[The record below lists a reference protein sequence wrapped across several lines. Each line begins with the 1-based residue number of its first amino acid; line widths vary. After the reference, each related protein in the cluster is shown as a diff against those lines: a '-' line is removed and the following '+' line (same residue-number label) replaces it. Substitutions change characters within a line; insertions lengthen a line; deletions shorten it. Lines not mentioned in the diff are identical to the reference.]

1 MKVLDICRPRAGVDP
16 RTDIAP
22 RAAEEMDALRDV
34 RGRRTAAG
42 GLLARRTPGGPG
54 AILIFDGEREEV
66 DRALGRLP
74 LLRDGLIEA
83 ELTELHPFA
92 ALAG

>member
-1 MKVLDICRPRAGVDP
+1 
-16 RTDIAP
+16 
-22 RAAEEMDALRDV
+22 MDD
-34 RGRRTAAG
+34 G
-42 GLLARRTPGGPG
+42 GLLLEAYSPGGPG

-66 DRALGRLP
+66 DHALGRLP

-83 ELTELHPFA
+83 EITELHPFA

>member
-1 MKVLDICRPRAGVDP
+1 MKLLVVCRPRAGVDP

-22 RAAEEMDALRDV
+22 RAAEEMDALRDL
-34 RGRRTAAG
+34 RDG
-42 GLLARRTPGGPG
+42 GLLLEAYSPGGPG
-54 AILIFDGEREEV
+54 AILIFDGEREQV

-74 LLRDGLIEA
+74 LLRDGVIEA
-83 ELTELHPFA
+83 EITELHRFA